1 MKALWLTSSFPRHPR
16 DSASVFLRH
25 LALALQQEGVEI
37 HVLMPDHPDIAP
49 DDVPIHRHPFR
60 YAFPRRRQ
68 QLAYGSGI
76 LPNLRENP
84 WLYSQIPG
92 FLAAMTWKAQRLCR
106 QLRPD
111 LVHAHWIVPQGSIA
125 VLIGSRFDVPTL
137 VTAHGGD
144 AFALQGGVLPALK
157 RWTLNRADAWSSN
170 TDATAAAAGA
180 SRPAVVIPM
189 GVEFQRFA
197 GGDPG
202 DLIPLKAGRPLI
214 LFVGRLVEKKGV
226 SDLLDAFARL
236 DPALG
241 CRLWIVG
248 DGEQRPMLEEKARRL
263 GLGENV
269 RFWGRRPHHELPAF
283 YAAADLFVAP
293 SVTDRR
299 GDTEGQGVVFLEA
312 MASATA
318 VIATRTGGIEE
329 VIEDGRHCLL
339 VEPGD
344 PHALAAAMTR
354 LLRDENLRRRLAY
367 DGQCKARG
375 YDWPVIGRRF
385 IELYRCL
392 AERRRPPNE
401 RC

>member
-25 LALALQQEGVEI
+25 LARALQREGVEI

-49 DDVPIHRHPFR
+49 DDAPIRRHPFR
-60 YAFPRRRQ
+60 YAFPRHRQ

-76 LPNLRENP
+76 LPNLRRNP
-84 WLYSQIPG
+84 RLYRQIPG
-92 FLAAMTWKAQRLCR
+92 FLAAMTWKAQHLCR

-111 LVHAHWIVPQGSIA
+111 LVHAHWILPQGSIA
-125 VLIGSRFDVPTL
+125 VLLGSRFDVPTL

-157 RWTLNRADAWSSN
+157 RWTLNRADAWTSN
-170 TDATAAAAGA
+170 TAATATAAGA
-180 SRPAVVIPM
+180 SRPAIVIPM
-189 GVEFQRFA
+189 GVEFDRFA
-197 GGDPG
+197 DGDPG
-202 DLIPLKAGRPLI
+202 NLIPLKAGRPLI

-226 SDLLDAFARL
+226 GDLLDAFARL
-236 DPALG
+236 GPALD

-248 DGEQRPMLEEKARRL
+248 DGEQRPVLEAKARRL

-269 RFWGRRPHHELPAF
+269 RFWGRRPHQELPAF

-318 VIATRTGGIEE
+318 VIATHTGGIEE
-329 VIEDGRHCLL
+329 VIEDGRHGLL

-354 LLRDENLRRRLAY
+354 LLCDDDLRRRLAWE
-367 DGQCKARG
+367 GRCQARS
-375 YDWPVIGRRF
+375 YDWAVIGRRF
-385 IELYRCL
+385 AELYRQL
-392 AERRRPPNE
+392 IEQK

>member
-1 MKALWLTSSFPRHPR
+1 MKVLWLTSSFPRHPR

-25 LALALQQEGVEI
+25 LALALQREDVEI

-49 DDVPIHRHPFR
+49 DDAPIHHHPFR

-68 QLAYGSGI
+68 RLAYGSGI

-84 WLYSQIPG
+84 WLYAQIPA
-92 FLAAMTWKAQRLCR
+92 FLAAMTWKARRLCR

-125 VLIGSRFDVPTL
+125 VLVGSRFDVPAL

-157 RWTLNRADAWSSN
+157 RWTLSRADAWTSN
-170 TDATAAAAGA
+170 TGATATAAGA
-180 SRPAVVIPM
+180 SRPVLVIPM
-189 GVEFQRFA
+189 GVDFEHFA

-202 DLIPLKAGRPLI
+202 DLTPLKAGRPLI

-226 SDLLDAFARL
+226 GDLLDAFARL
-236 DPALG
+236 DPALD

-248 DGEQRPMLEEKARRL
+248 DGEQRPALEEKSRRL
-263 GLGENV
+263 GLGDKV

-283 YAAADLFVAP
+283 YAAADVFVAP

-329 VIEDGRHCLL
+329 VIEDGRHGLL

-344 PHALAAAMTR
+344 PHALTAAMTR
-354 LLRDENLRRRLAY
+354 LLRDENLRRRLARE
-367 DGQCKARG
+367 GRCQARN
-375 YDWPVIGRRF
+375 YEWSVIGRRF
-385 IELYRCL
+385 AELYRQL
-392 AERRRPPNE
+392 VERK

>member
-25 LALALQQEGVEI
+25 LARALQREGMEI
-37 HVLMPDHPDIAP
+37 HILMPDHPDIAP
-49 DDVPIHRHPFR
+49 DDGPIRRHPFR
-60 YAFPRRRQ
+60 YTFPRHRQ

-76 LPNLRENP
+76 LPNLRRHPE
-84 WLYSQIPG
+84 LYLQIPP
-92 FLAAMTWKAQRLCR
+92 FLAAMTLAACRLCR
-106 QLRPD
+106 RLRPD

-125 VLIGSRFDVPTL
+125 VLLGRRFDVPTL

-157 RWTLNRADAWSSN
+157 RWTLNRTDAWTSN
-170 TDATAAAAGA
+170 TAATATAAGA
-180 SRPAVVIPM
+180 SRSAIVIPM
-189 GVEFQRFA
+189 GVDFEHFA

-202 DLIPLKAGRPLI
+202 DLTPLKAGRPLI

-226 SDLLDAFARL
+226 GDLLDAFARL
-236 DPALG
+236 DPVLD

-248 DGEQRPMLEEKARRL
+248 DGKQRPVLEAKARRL
-263 GLGENV
+263 GLGDKV

-329 VIEDGRHCLL
+329 VIEDGRHGLL

-344 PHALAAAMTR
+344 PHALTAAMTR
-354 LLRDENLRRRLAY
+354 LLRDDDLRRRLARQ
-367 DGQCKARG
+367 GRCQARS
-375 YDWPVIGRRF
+375 YDWAVIGRRF
-385 IELYRCL
+385 AELYRQL
-392 AERRRPPNE
+392 VERK